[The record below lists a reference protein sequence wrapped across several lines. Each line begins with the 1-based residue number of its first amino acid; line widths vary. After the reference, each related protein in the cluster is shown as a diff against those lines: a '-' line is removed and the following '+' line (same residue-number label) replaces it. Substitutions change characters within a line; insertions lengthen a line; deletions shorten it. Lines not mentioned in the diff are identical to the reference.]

1 MTETALRRGF
11 NLLFA
16 LLISTSAF
24 GQTGGA
30 ARILAQRGVTRTGTP
45 SISSQAMSGLA
56 VERLSIKEQS
66 PSSQRVRIDFFPDVS
81 FTVNF
86 DRVERQGRAVS
97 WSGKVEGLAGSSA
110 TFLAAGSVVMASVN
124 PGDGKVYQIRTDESG
139 KQWSVEIDQS
149 LFPNDER
156 DSVPVATPEPTAVA
170 DSNTIASDDG
180 STIDVLVLYTTAAR
194 MAAGGTTAIQ
204 QLAQLGIAET
214 NTSYSNSAIIQRV
227 RLVAALE
234 VAYSEA
240 SAGIATDLSRMRITS
255 DGFLDEASTLRESYG
270 ADIVSLWVDTAE
282 ATCGVGYVL
291 PNVTSTPTALST
303 AGFNVVELDCATGNY
318 TFGHEMGHNM
328 GANHAKSDLDTSGDA
343 PVGVFPYSNGYKQT
357 GGTDRF
363 RSVMAYNCTPS
374 CPRIQYFSNPLVNY
388 HLLPTGVEGSSADS
402 ADNALTLNTTRT
414 IVSNFRQ
421 AVTTGGGGDAIAPL
435 LTITTQSQSVT
446 SNSIAISGTASDAGR
461 GDSGIA
467 SVTVNGVRASGDT
480 AAGAGTANW
489 TITVNLSAGPNVISV
504 IAKDNSQVQNPSTS
518 SVTIT
523 LSTANGISGTS
534 STSHVFPQLADGR
547 LGDSIYRTTL
557 MISNPNRQAGTTCT
571 LQIRGATL
579 PGFALNYT
587 LAAGGWVINQTSG
600 AGAFQSGYAG
610 LTCAAAVEAQL
621 LYTLYDLNGGK
632 ISEATVFSSPASN
645 KIAIVADER
654 EGAQLGL
661 AIANDSDTQMTY
673 TIAVTNAAQTG
684 TITIPAR
691 RNAVGFVGELIPGVP
706 ADNLGV
712 VTITANSPT
721 GAASVIGLR
730 FSGPIFTTIPAS
742 FSGTIDAA
750 ASTYHV
756 FPQFADGSFSDG
768 GYYRTT
774 RIYYNPS
781 STASAFCATSLRGM
795 TTADRNSFSEN
806 LPPGSAIASGTAG
819 TQAFQSGY
827 ASMLCTSAVDA
838 AVLYSF
844 YMAGG
849 KKTSEATVF
858 PSRAGTAV
866 QILSDMR
873 GGAATGIAFAND
885 TDQDQ
890 TYTVSVYDAN
900 NTLIG
905 TAQQALARRSNLA
918 KFVNELVAVPENTY
932 GPVIVSGAAPVSI
945 IGLRFTG
952 SVFTTIPGTLLSAPA
967 GTSPVSV
974 AGAYT
979 AHKSGFETASFTSG
993 QTLRLYTL
1001 RTNTQPTALTVSAN
1015 YKVTGPGTYVLTNS
1029 TVASASAPPAGTFLF
1044 SIDVPIPANAPAG
1057 TYTYDSSVTY
1067 NGVTSTK
1074 SATFTVA
1081 STTVAMVDAYT
1092 GAPPS
1097 TLTATFRRGQSVL
1110 FCGSIANSNGFTV
1123 NPLISVKATGPDT
1136 STAELFSLLPSTIPV
1151 PAGPFDF
1158 CTTSPAPISN
1168 TAPTG
1173 LYYYEATVSFG
1184 ANPASRFTTTFT
1196 ITATDEGRSGDLELS
1211 DSSGGEVLHKS

>member
-1 MTETALRRGF
+1 LTETVVLRRGF

-30 ARILAQRGVTRTGTP
+30 ARILAQRGVTRTGSP
-45 SISSQAMSGLA
+45 SISSQAMSGLTA
-56 VERLSIKEQS
+56 AALSITEQS
-66 PSSQRVRIDFFPDVS
+66 PPRQRVRIDFFPDVS
-81 FTVNF
+81 LTVNF
-86 DRVERQGRAVS
+86 DRVERQGGSVS
-97 WSGKVEGLAGSSA
+97 WSGKVEGLDGSSA
-110 TFLAAGSVVMASVN
+110 TFLVAGSMVMASVN

-156 DSVPVATPEPTAVA
+156 DSVPVATPEPTAFA
-170 DSNTIASDDG
+170 DSNTVASDDG

-204 QLAQLGIAET
+204 QLVQLGIAET
-214 NTSYSNSAIIQRV
+214 NTSYSNSSIIQRV

-234 VAYSEA
+234 VAYAEA
-240 SAGIATDLSRMRITS
+240 SAGIATDLSRMRITN
-255 DGFLDEASTLRESYG
+255 DGFLDEAGTLRDSYG

-291 PNVTSTPTALST
+291 PNVTSTATALST

-328 GANHAKSDLDTSGDA
+328 GANHAKSDLDTSGNA
-343 PVGVFPYSNGYKQT
+343 PVGVFPYSNGYKQA

-374 CPRIQYFSNPLVNY
+374 CGRIQYFSNPLVNY
-388 HLLPTGVEGSSADS
+388 HALPTGVDGSSADS

-414 IVSNFRQ
+414 VVSNFRT
-421 AVTTGGGGDAIAPL
+421 AVTTGGGGDAIPPL

-446 SNSIAISGTASDAGR
+446 FNSITISGTASDAGR

-467 SVTVNGVRASGDT
+467 SVTVNGVRATGDT
-480 AAGAGTANW
+480 ATGAGVANW
-489 TITVNLSAGPNVISV
+489 TVTVNLSAGPNIITV
-504 IAKDNSQVQNPSTS
+504 IAKDNSQTQNPSTS
-518 SVTIT
+518 SITIT
-523 LSTANGISGTS
+523 QSTGTGVSATS

-557 MISNPNRQAGTTCT
+557 MISNPNRSAGTTCT

-579 PGFALNYT
+579 PGFALNYA
-587 LAAGGWVINQTSG
+587 LGAGGWVINQTSG

-632 ISEATVFSSPASN
+632 ISEATVFSSPANN

-654 EGAQLGL
+654 EGSRLGL

-684 TITIPAR
+684 TITVPAR

-712 VTITANSPT
+712 VTITATSPT
-721 GAASVIGLR
+721 GTASVIGLR

-742 FSGTIDAA
+742 FSGTIDAS

-756 FPQFADGSFSDG
+756 FPQFADGSFTDG

-781 STASAFCATSLRGM
+781 PTASAFCATSLRGM
-795 TTADRNSFSEN
+795 STADRNSFSET
-806 LPPGSAIASGTAG
+806 LSPGSAIASGTTG

-844 YMAGG
+844 YAGG
-849 KKTSEATVF
+849 QKTSEATVF

-866 QILSDMR
+866 QVLSDMR

-905 TAQQALARRSNLA
+905 TAQQPLARRSNLA
-918 KFVNELVAVPENTY
+918 KFVNELVPVPANTY
-932 GPVIVSGAAPVSI
+932 GPVIVSGSAPVSI

-952 SVFTTIPGTLLSAPA
+952 SVFTTIPGTLLSAAP

-974 AGAYT
+974 TGAYT
-979 AHKSGFETASFTSG
+979 GHRSNFETASFTSG
-993 QTLRLYTL
+993 QTVRLFML
-1001 RTNTQPTALTVSAN
+1001 RTNTSPTALTVSAN
-1015 YKVTGPGTYVLTNS
+1015 YKVNGPGTYVLTNS
-1029 TVASASAPPAGTFLF
+1029 TVSPANAPAAGTFLF
-1044 SIDVPIPANAPAG
+1044 SVDVPIPANAPAG
-1057 TYTYDSSVTY
+1057 TYTYDASVTY

-1081 STTVAMVDAYT
+1081 STTVAAVNAYT
-1092 GAPPS
+1092 GTS
-1097 TLTATFRRGQSVL
+1097 TSSLTATFKRGQSVV
-1110 FCGSIANSNGFTV
+1110 FCLTVANSNGFTI
-1123 NPLISVKATGPDT
+1123 NPLISLKATGPDT
-1136 STAELFSLLPSTIPV
+1136 STAELFSLLPSTIPI
-1151 PAGPFDF
+1151 PAGTGDV

-1196 ITATDEGRSGDLELS
+1196 VTATDEGRSGDVELS
-1211 DSSGGEVLHKS
+1211 DSSGGETRHKD